1 MDQAEGRKRGGTLGG
16 KLSSS
21 SQPRPNTCFFLNML
35 IWILYISREI
45 VYCVRERFLNMNVYE
60 ACQYMSYKM
69 TKELLVKRMRDRI
82 FGLRD
87 FMPNER

>member
-1 MDQAEGRKRGGTLGG
+1 MLLLKHANLDSVYFSPRAINFNAIS
-16 KLSSS
+16 KL
-21 SQPRPNTCFFLNML
+21 F
-35 IWILYISREI
+35 I
-45 VYCVRERFLNMNVYE
+45 VYE

-69 TKELLVKRMRDRI
+69 TKELLVKRMRDRM